1 MSARIQIPIH
11 ADPRDFW
18 SGGTYELNL
27 SYDTLRDN
35 QWSRL
40 LESFWSIDGVYGP
53 YIDPYTPR
61 QAEPAREKIRYPAP
75 TDTYSQYGIVSVD
88 GVNIGFE
95 VLVTRSIF
103 EGFSVQLP
111 AGMVV
116 TTVALANPIVAARV
130 REAVEDAYRSV
141 ALRMYEAMPFVIGS
155 FDFNGE
161 CYLVDE
167 LAVDEVAREKFFA
180 TGNSLIQDTAL
191 RKLGRNPNDYEQV
204 AAGLR
209 WMPAGKGQ

>member
-1 MSARIQIPIH
+1 MSARIQIPAH

-40 LESFWSIDGVYGP
+40 LDSFWSIEGVFGP
-53 YIDPYTPR
+53 YERRYTPGE
-61 QAEPAREKIRYPAP
+61 AEASREKIRYPAP
-75 TDTYSQYGIVSVD
+75 TDTYTQHGVVSVD
-88 GVNIGFE
+88 GVHIGFE

-103 EGFSVQLP
+103 ECFSVHLP
-111 AGMVV
+111 VGMIVIPS
-116 TTVALANPIVAARV
+116 ALENDKIASRV
-130 REAVEDAYRSV
+130 RAAVEDSYRFV
-141 ALRMYEAMPFVIGS
+141 ALRMYEAMPFLIGRL
-155 FDFNGE
+155 DFNGE

-167 LAVDEVAREKFFA
+167 LAADATVREKFLSA
-180 TGNSLIQDTAL
+180 GNAFIQDTAL
-191 RKLGRNPNDYEQV
+191 RKLGRNPENYEMV

-209 WMPAGKGQ
+209 WLPPA

>member
-1 MSARIQIPIH
+1 MSTRIQIPTH
-11 ADPRDFW
+11 ADPREFW
-18 SGGTYELNL
+18 LGGTYELNL

-40 LESFWSIDGVYGP
+40 LESFWSIAGVYGP
-53 YIDPYTPR
+53 YEDHYTPG
-61 QAEPAREKIRYPAP
+61 QAEPNRTKVRYPAP

-88 GVNIGFE
+88 EVHLGFE
-95 VLVTRSIF
+95 VLATRSIF
-103 EGFSVQLP
+103 EGFSVHLP

-116 TTVALANPIVAARV
+116 TASARENPKVAERV
-130 REAVEDAYRSV
+130 REAVEDAYRFV

-155 FDFNGE
+155 LDFNGE

-167 LAVDEVAREKFFA
+167 LVADAAAREKFLM
-180 TGNSLIQDTAL
+180 TGNSYIQDTAL
-191 RKLGRNPNDYEQV
+191 HKLGYHPDDYEQV

-209 WMPAGKGQ
+209 WLPAGRAD

>member
-1 MSARIQIPIH
+1 MSTRIQIPTH
-11 ADPRDFW
+11 ADPREFW

-40 LESFWSIDGVYGP
+40 LESFWSIDGVFGP
-53 YIDPYTPR
+53 YEDRYTPG
-61 QAEPAREKIRYPAP
+61 QAEPARTKIRYPAP

-88 GVNIGFE
+88 EVHLGFE
-95 VLVTRSIF
+95 VLATRSIF
-103 EGFSVQLP
+103 EGFSVHLP

-116 TTVALANPIVAARV
+116 TTSALENPKVAARV
-130 REAVEDAYRSV
+130 REAVEDAYRFV

-167 LAVDEVAREKFFA
+167 LAADAAAREKFFLS
-180 TGNSLIQDTAL
+180 GNCFIQDTAL
-191 RKLGRNPNDYEQV
+191 RKLGRDPDNFEQV
-204 AAGLR
+204 ANGLR
-209 WMPAGKGQ
+209 WLPAGRGE